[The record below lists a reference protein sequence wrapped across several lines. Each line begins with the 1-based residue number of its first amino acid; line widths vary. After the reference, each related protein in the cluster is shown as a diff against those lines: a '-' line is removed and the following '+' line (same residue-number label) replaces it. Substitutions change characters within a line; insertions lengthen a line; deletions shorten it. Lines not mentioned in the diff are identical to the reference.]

1 MTTGKKA
8 PARAPAKPRP
18 KRHED
23 TSTNRPAAA
32 PAAATSSQRML
43 PTTVV
48 AGSLSGKHIGSI
60 ENLGSCLPSHRLSE
74 GLLLSRR
81 ERDAVSPSRR
91 ALLREL
97 ASVTTR
103 PSQPSHR
110 QHDPRRRQEPIQL
123 SSLYL
128 HSPHPGVPPTPY
140 RPLSVV
146 PQLPRSQGA
155 VLEAGIA
162 RTGLPTAA
170 LASAQARASPVQW
183 ADGEKRRGRLEH
195 ENADAERQVAA
206 VNGKGVFAVQM
217 DVLTPAKREE
227 LLAAAKLRAEQ
238 RAAEAAALAA
248 AEAEAAAARAA
259 EAAAEE
265 ERRAAEARR
274 RERLDAEARVRDEW
288 ERLAKENALVVETPF
303 VAMVRFTAECDIE
316 LSFREGQE
324 LLILDLDSPEGWL
337 MARDNGGNQGLVP
350 QSYVKP
356 TAEAL
361 MNGLPLRLRTRSEA
375 SPATGGT
382 LW

>member
-1 MTTGKKA
+1 
-8 PARAPAKPRP
+8 
-18 KRHED
+18 
-23 TSTNRPAAA
+23 
-32 PAAATSSQRML
+32 
-43 PTTVV
+43 
-48 AGSLSGKHIGSI
+48 
-60 ENLGSCLPSHRLSE
+60 
-74 GLLLSRR
+74 
-81 ERDAVSPSRR
+81 
-91 ALLREL
+91 
-97 ASVTTR
+97 
-103 PSQPSHR
+103 
-110 QHDPRRRQEPIQL
+110 
-123 SSLYL
+123 
-128 HSPHPGVPPTPY
+128 
-140 RPLSVV
+140 
-146 PQLPRSQGA
+146 